1 MAVAVAARSQMTSA
15 VNSMLYS
22 FLLFIIT
29 LSLQQMYK
37 EKLASSEVYTIL
49 GGFISSLLF
58 LLALTFIG
66 NWQETLN
73 NRTGWGTVLLAEI
86 IAVVAAGAVHRVC
99 VTTCAIF
106 SVGIL
111 YEVNKLSGGM
121 HQKAE
126 VKKKGF

>member
-1 MAVAVAARSQMTSA
+1 MAAPAAGRSQKTSA
-15 VNSMLYS
+15 GNSMLYS

-73 NRTGWGTVLLAEI
+73 NRTGWGAVLLSGI
-86 IAVVAAGAVHRVC
+86 IATIAASAVHRVC
-99 VTTCAIF
+99 VTTCFIF
-106 SVGIL
+106 SIGIL
-111 YEVNKLSGGM
+111 YEVNKLSATV

-126 VKKKGF
+126 VKKKAS